1 MPLFQDNPNL
11 DNQQTNADKQAQS
24 QNNQPAKGWFSL
36 PPAVMQLV
44 PWIPLLLE
52 QTTGQ
57 KIPQMTGTIAEIQ
70 LALTQIQT
78 NQQQLLTHQK
88 ELANRILSLETN
100 AANQFTNLTNQFQ
113 SLRLTHTREQKQIE
127 YNPNPKLDHHEDQNY

>member
-1 MPLFQDNPNL
+1 LPLFQEE
-11 DNQQTNADKQAQS
+11 QTNNQS
-24 QNNQPAKGWFSL
+24 QTQNTQQSNIQTASKGWFSL
-36 PPAVMQLV
+36 PPAIMQLV

-100 AANQFTNLTNQFQ
+100 APNQFTNLTNQFQ
-113 SLRLTHTREQKQIE
+113 SLRLTHTQEKKQIE
-127 YNPNPKLDHHEDQNY
+127 FNRPQLEQNQEDY